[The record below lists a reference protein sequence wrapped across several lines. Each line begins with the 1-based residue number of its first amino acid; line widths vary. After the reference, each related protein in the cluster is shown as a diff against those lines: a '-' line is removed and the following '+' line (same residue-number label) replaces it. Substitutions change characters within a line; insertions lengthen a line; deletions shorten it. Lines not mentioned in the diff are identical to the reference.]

1 MNNNFNNVVRSG
13 VEDMIIAANSASVQR
28 AEFGFVNEDCDLV
41 KSMIG
46 TICIH
51 ALDNKDIFTESQYTN
66 IVNLINNISNG

>member
-28 AEFGFVNEDCDLV
+28 AEFGFVNKDCDLV